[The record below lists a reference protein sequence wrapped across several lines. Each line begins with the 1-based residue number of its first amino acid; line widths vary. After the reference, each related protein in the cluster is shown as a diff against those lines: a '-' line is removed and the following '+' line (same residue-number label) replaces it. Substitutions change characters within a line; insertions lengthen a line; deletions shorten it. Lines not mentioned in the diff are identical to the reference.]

1 MDYSKLTSP
10 RVVKALMRE
19 YEIRF
24 KKRFGQNFLVDGNI
38 LSKIIAS
45 AELRADQY
53 AVEIGTGLG
62 TLTHALAQEC
72 RKVITFEIDHDL
84 VQIFRENSSSENIHL
99 IAGDALQYDW
109 HQVLVEHSWQGE
121 RVSLVANLPYYLT
134 SPLIMKAL
142 ECGVGFDPI
151 VVMVQREVADRIQA
165 QPGTKDYGLLTLMVE
180 YYADVEVV
188 AKVSRKVFLPAP
200 EVDSAVIKLIPRAP
214 TVAVDREALFAVIK
228 ASFAQRRKTLKNNLK
243 ALTEQWGVTA
253 SSFERILAELG
264 LPEGVRGEALS
275 LAQFAELTRRLIT
288 EHQ

>member
-1 MDYSKLTSP
+1 VDYSKLTSP

-109 HQVLVEHSWQGE
+109 HQVLVGGQPSLLSHLTPNYESF
-121 RVSLVANLPYYLT
+121 RVWCWLRSD
-134 SPLIMKAL
+134 
-142 ECGVGFDPI
+142 CGNGAAGSCRPDPGSTG
-151 VVMVQREVADRIQA
+151 D
-165 QPGTKDYGLLTLMVE
+165 
-180 YYADVEVV
+180 
-188 AKVSRKVFLPAP
+188 
-200 EVDSAVIKLIPRAP
+200 
-214 TVAVDREALFAVIK
+214 
-228 ASFAQRRKTLKNNLK
+228 
-243 ALTEQWGVTA
+243 
-253 SSFERILAELG
+253 
-264 LPEGVRGEALS
+264 
-275 LAQFAELTRRLIT
+275 
-288 EHQ
+288 